1 MQQMELEYESWMRFY
16 GKESGSYRLEKG
28 DFLGETYQDAISS
41 ATYVILTRLP
51 TSFLMKLDFPQTVSN

>member
-1 MQQMELEYESWMRFY
+1 MEMEYESWMRFY

-41 ATYVILTRLP
+41 ATYVILLRVP
-51 TSFLMKLDFPQTVSN
+51 TSFW